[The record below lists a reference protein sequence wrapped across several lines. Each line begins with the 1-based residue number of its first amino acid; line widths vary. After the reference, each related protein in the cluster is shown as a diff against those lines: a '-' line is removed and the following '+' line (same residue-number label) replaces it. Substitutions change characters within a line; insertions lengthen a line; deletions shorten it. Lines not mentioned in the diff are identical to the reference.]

1 MSHYASKVAPKT
13 GGQDMTRDKTTIQFD
28 PAAFSSRKLLEVAST
43 GALTAARA
51 QGYLSETPEV
61 PVNAAVNELARR
73 GHYLT
78 ELVDRGLISPH

>member
-1 MSHYASKVAPKT
+1 MSHYVFKVVAET
-13 GGQDMTRDKTTIQFD
+13 GGYDMTREKTTIQFD

-43 GALTAARA
+43 GALAA
-51 QGYLSETPEV
+51 GDTKGHLTETCEV
-61 PVNAAVNELARR
+61 PVSAAVNELARR